1 MSAAQPLIDFMKA
14 RHTVYVKRFSGHPYP
29 WTNDPILNTY
39 RFCNVYRELDKV
51 TRWVHNNIRMPFAD
65 HPNLWFMLCAARQ
78 VNWPDS
84 LEELIADK
92 KGAWPHWKS
101 LKRWD
106 PERFRTILNER
117 KARGEQVY
125 TGAYMLTNVLDRS
138 APGPHDKPHFTAYRV
153 LGSLLPLERDIL
165 AAAEVGMEP
174 VHRVLRTGYGWG
186 GFMAYEVV
194 CDMRWT
200 RYGLKWPDVNTF
212 AHAGPGALRGLN
224 RLAGRELNALR
235 TEKDALDSMCA
246 LLALVRRSWPEPSA
260 LWPELELRAIEHS
273 LCEFDKYERVRL
285 GQGKPRARYHY
296 RGNR

>member
-1 MSAAQPLIDFMKA
+1 
-14 RHTVYVKRFSGHPYP
+14 
-29 WTNDPILNTY
+29 
-39 RFCNVYRELDKV
+39 
-51 TRWVHNNIRMPFAD
+51 
-65 HPNLWFMLCAARQ
+65 
-78 VNWPDS
+78 
-84 LEELIADK
+84 
-92 KGAWPHWKS
+92 
-101 LKRWD
+101 
-106 PERFRTILNER
+106 
-117 KARGEQVY
+117 
-125 TGAYMLTNVLDRS
+125 
-138 APGPHDKPHFTAYRV
+138 
-153 LGSLLPLERDIL
+153 
-165 AAAEVGMEP
+165 
-174 VHRVLRTGYGWG
+174 
-186 GFMAYEVV
+186 MAYEVV

-260 LWPELELRAIEHS
+260 LWPALELRAIEHS